1 MISNILE
8 QEDVVKGMPDAALQ
22 QEAQAPSGMLQQFL
36 VISEIKRRTD
46 MRKRHQNQMQEQPQG
61 TVAEQ
66 IVMEGITGIAPQQG
80 VGMPPQMGPQQ
91 MPPQGGP
98 QMPPQGMPPQ
108 MPPQQPPQG
117 MPPMAMA
124 AGGIVRMANGGF
136 LDSMTPSGQTVKQ
149 QIDTVLSSGISYP
162 DVLAFISENF
172 YGRPEVLEYVKASVE
187 GEAPSVG
194 AQFGMAPAAREMLD
208 REPYESK
215 EARMPMLAG
224 MIPQQVE
231 MPSRA
236 LKDIDSAVSSG
247 IQGLYDMVP
256 KSSPDGG
263 MVGRGLNLAGK
274 IGGDV
279 EMPNRTRP
287 DMGFGGIFEGMGG
300 SGAARKLSAIG
311 GGIADIFGSV
321 GDSMSESI
329 RNAPIGRAI
338 ASVEQSAMRDPE
350 RYSRT
355 EALPY
360 KAGLES
366 AKPVDQALEVVK
378 SVQTDASDPDYKQ
391 DFSMM
396 EDFFA
401 ELESGSQ
408 VMPPNTGDASVQGG
422 SKIQSQAKSDPT
434 LDISDIL
441 DESRA
446 MTRANVLMQLG
457 AGISEGDLSGGF
469 SRAGAAGMKGAQ
481 EQRAL
486 DMRMRLAKYQ
496 AGREDLRRED
506 EAKRFERKMGME
518 ESQFGER
525 IKVMREDIAAKLG
538 ISKNANNREVLQS
551 IDNALKGELKPE
563 RRAELLEMRRI
574 MSSILSPELM
584 AIMGQDAPTG
594 SSSPPGFSI
603 RRP

>member
-66 IVMEGITGIAPQQG
+66 IVMEGITGISPQQG
-80 VGMPPQMGPQQ
+80 VGMPPQMGPHQ

-149 QIDTVLSSGISYP
+149 QIDAVLSSGLSYP

-279 EMPNRTRP
+279 EMPNRARP
-287 DMGFGGIFEGMGG
+287 DMGFGGIFEGMGE

-329 RNAPIGRAI
+329 RNAPIGDAI

-360 KAGLES
+360 KAGLTS
-366 AKPVDQALEVVK
+366 AEPIDQLLGAAQI
-378 SVQTDASDPDYKQ
+378 VQSDASDPDYKQ

-551 IDNALKGELKPE
+551 IDNALKGELRPE

>member
-1 MISNILE
+1 
-8 QEDVVKGMPDAALQ
+8 
-22 QEAQAPSGMLQQFL
+22 
-36 VISEIKRRTD
+36 
-46 MRKRHQNQMQEQPQG
+46 
-61 TVAEQ
+61 
-66 IVMEGITGIAPQQG
+66 
-80 VGMPPQMGPQQ
+80 
-91 MPPQGGP
+91 
-98 QMPPQGMPPQ
+98 
-108 MPPQQPPQG
+108 
-117 MPPMAMA
+117 MAMA

-149 QIDTVLSSGISYP
+149 QIDTVLSSGLSYP

-187 GEAPSVG
+187 GEAPSAG

>member
-149 QIDTVLSSGISYP
+149 QIDTVLSSGLSYP

-187 GEAPSVG
+187 GEAPSAG

>member
-80 VGMPPQMGPQQ
+80 VGMPPQMS
-91 MPPQGGP
+91 
-98 QMPPQGMPPQ
+98 PQ
-108 MPPQQPPQG
+108 MPPQQPPPG

-149 QIDTVLSSGISYP
+149 QIDAVLSSGLSYP

-172 YGRPEVLEYVKASVE
+172 YGRPEVLEYIKASVE
-187 GEAPSVG
+187 GEAPSAG
-194 AQFGMAPAAREMLD
+194 AQFGMPPAAREMLD
-208 REPYESK
+208 SEPYESK

-224 MIPQQVE
+224 GSDIYKAPMILRAADALGMFDSFKGGQEQEPMAEPMASALAREVDAEYATPDYTTYATPDYMTTAPSRGVE

-236 LKDIDSAVSSG
+236 
-247 IQGLYDMVP
+247 
-256 KSSPDGG
+256 
-263 MVGRGLNLAGK
+263 
-274 IGGDV
+274 
-279 EMPNRTRP
+279 RP
-287 DMGFGGIFEGMGG
+287 DMGFGGIFEGMGE

-457 AGISEGDLSGGF
+457 AGIAEGDLSGGL